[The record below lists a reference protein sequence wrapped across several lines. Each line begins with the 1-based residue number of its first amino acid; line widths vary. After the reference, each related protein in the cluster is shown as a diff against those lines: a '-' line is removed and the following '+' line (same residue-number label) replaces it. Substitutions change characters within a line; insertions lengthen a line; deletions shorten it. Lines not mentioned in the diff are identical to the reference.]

1 MPKVDESSLAARRA
15 NSSEMVRAWIYL
27 SAILS
32 LFENLVRYDAEARK
46 AIEGRRLVVQFEVRN
61 GPVAHLDIAEDEI
74 THEPGLHPDPDVRL
88 TFKTP
93 ERLNGMFAG
102 ENVRPGIRKGFRHLF
117 FLLRDFQTLSDRL
130 SYYMEGEGST
140 PSGDEENLRFLV
152 GMRLKA
158 MAAGTAAVANHDA
171 WLGEIAEST
180 PVGSM
185 HIRVLP
191 DGPGVFLEK
200 QEGDR
205 GWIGGANGFGA
216 DASTLVEFDHLGGA
230 RRLVYAEAGL
240 EEMVSL
246 GEARMA
252 GNILIAEKVN
262 ELIHRLVS
270 LMDF

>member
-1 MPKVDESSLAARRA
+1 
-15 NSSEMVRAWIYL
+15 MVRAWIYV

-32 LFENLVRYDAEARK
+32 LFENLVRYDAEAK
-46 AIEGRRLVVQFEVRN
+46 EAIEGRRLVVQFEVRS
-61 GPVAHLDIAEDEI
+61 GPVAHLIADGEI
-74 THEPGLHPDPDVRL
+74 THEPGPHPDPDVRL

-93 ERLNGMFAG
+93 ERLNAMFAG

-130 SYYMEGEGST
+130 SYYMEGEGFT
-140 PSGDEENLRFLV
+140 PSSDGENLRFLV
-152 GMRLKA
+152 EMRLKA

-171 WLGEIAEST
+171 WMEEIAEST

-191 DGPGVFLEK
+191 DGPGVFIEK
-200 QEGDR
+200 LSGDR
-205 GWIGGANGFGA
+205 GWVGSANGFVEQAG
-216 DASTLVEFDHLGGA
+216 LLIEFDNLDGA
-230 RRLVYAEAGL
+230 RRLVYGEASF

-262 ELIHRLVS
+262 ELIGRLFSV
-270 LMDF
+270 MGF

>member
-1 MPKVDESSLAARRA
+1 
-15 NSSEMVRAWIYL
+15 MVRAWIYV

-32 LFENLVRYDAEARK
+32 LFENLVRYDAEAK
-46 AIEGRRLVVQFEVRN
+46 KGIEGRRLVVQFEVKN
-61 GPVAHLDIAEDEI
+61 GPVAHLDIAEGEI
-74 THEPGLHPDPDVRL
+74 THESGPHPDPDVRL

-93 ERLNGMFAG
+93 ERLNAMFAG
-102 ENVRPGIRKGFRHLF
+102 ENVRPGIRKGFRHLA

-152 GMRLKA
+152 EMRLKTVA
-158 MAAGTAAVANHDA
+158 TGTVAVANHDA
-171 WLGEIAEST
+171 WLEEIAEAT

-185 HIRVLP
+185 HIRVMP

-200 QEGDR
+200 QDDDR
-205 GWIGGANGFGA
+205 GWLGGMNGSG
-216 DASTLVEFDHLGGA
+216 DYASTLVEFDNLEGA
-230 RRLVYAEAGL
+230 RRLVYTEASL
-240 EEMVSL
+240 EEMASL
-246 GEARMA
+246 GEARMT